1 MKVVDIVSD
10 NTNTNAKQVGY
21 FQEDNIE
28 KAYEL
33 IMNSIENDKS
43 IFFKGKGISGL
54 IAEKAA
60 RRLNH
65 LYQAILKKSGKKVE
79 IRVFV
84 ISESSTPRANKDDS
98 VFIVSGSG
106 DKETLNPLAKK
117 TIKNNANLVLL
128 SSFPDSIIGELA
140 NIVIEI
146 PGRVLDRVESSMP
159 LGTTFEMTADVI
171 LTAINA
177 LIIER
182 NNITEEDLK
191 AVHTDLE

>member
-1 MKVVDIVSD
+1 MEIIDVIAKNISA
-10 NTNTNAKQVGY
+10 NAEQVGH
-21 FQEDNIE
+21 FQKEEIEDVYKLIVEGIE
-28 KAYEL
+28 AD
-33 IMNSIENDKS
+33 NS

-65 LYQAILKKSGKKVE
+65 IVQAMLVKSGKKAE

-84 ISESSTPRANKDDS
+84 IGESSTPKAKKDDL
-98 VFIVSGSG
+98 VVIVSGSG
-106 DKETLNPLAKK
+106 NKSTLNPLAER
-117 TIKNNANLVLL
+117 TVEDGANLVLL
-128 SSFPDSIIGELA
+128 TTYRDSIIGKFA
-140 NIVIEI
+140 NYIIEI
-146 PGRVLDRVESSMP
+146 PGRVLDKLESSMP

-171 LTAINA
+171 LTAIIA

-182 NNITEEDLK
+182 NNIIEEDLE

>member
-1 MKVVDIVSD
+1 MKIVDIVAD

-28 KAYEL
+28 KTYEL
-33 IMNSIENDKS
+33 IMKCIENGS
-43 IFFKGKGISGL
+43 NIFFKGKGISGL

-60 RRLNH
+60 RRLIH
-65 LYQAILKKSGKKVE
+65 LYQAILRKSGQKVE

-84 ISESSTPRANKDDS
+84 IDESSTPKAKKDDL
-98 VFIVSGSG
+98 VIVVSGSG
-106 DKETLNPLAKK
+106 DKGTLNPLAKR
-117 TIKNNANLVLL
+117 TIESDAKLVLL
-128 SSFPDSIIGELA
+128 SSYPDSTIGEIA
-140 NIVIEI
+140 NIVVQI
-146 PGRVLDRVESSMP
+146 PGRILDKAESSMP
-159 LGTTFEMTADVI
+159 LGTTFEMTADIV

-182 NNITEEDLK
+182 NNIAEDDLK